1 MLAFLEHNQPLNSIH
16 RWKEDLEYKGPAYA
30 DLGQLFDMVGFVEQH
45 IFTNILTHGLISS
58 GFELT
63 LCWYSAQG
71 DGGRIDLREL
81 WPSGPLYG
89 SEDPY
94 MRLTGRGFRVSLSCC
109 NSCELC

>member
-16 RWKEDLEYKGPAYA
+16 RWKEDLEYKAPAYA
-30 DLGQLFDMVGFVEQH
+30 DLGQLFGMFNFEQH
-45 IFTNILTHGLISS
+45 FFTNVLYHGLGSS
-58 GFELT
+58 AFDLT

-71 DGGRIDLREL
+71 DGDRIDLREL

-94 MRLTGRGFRVSLSCC
+94 MRLAGRGFHVSLSCC
-109 NSCELC
+109 NSWELC